1 MKKGLFELKLFGFFE
16 LIFETI
22 WNKSSPVWGVGC
34 NCYIK
39 SICYY
44 YSCYIY
50 IISKNKA
57 KYKIILLLNMKQD
70 VNILKGNL
78 SQEEAISKAAIVIK
92 KLSIQLKD
100 KEILL
105 IT

>member
-1 MKKGLFELKLFGFFE
+1 
-16 LIFETI
+16 
-22 WNKSSPVWGVGC
+22 
-34 NCYIK
+34 
-39 SICYY
+39 
-44 YSCYIY
+44 
-50 IISKNKA
+50 
-57 KYKIILLLNMKQD
+57 MKQD

-105 IT
+105 ITQNEEFKEKENQFSSFSQKLTNELSKIKQDYAKLKDTFNN